1 MKFGWLLIGV
11 VITILIFIFIPGL
24 FDKLVS
30 IVKHVIG
37 IVQSL
42 IDGGSLNVCY

>member
-1 MKFGWLLIGV
+1 MKFGWLLLGV

-30 IVKHVIG
+30 VVKSVIH
-37 IVQSL
+37 IIQSL
-42 IDGGSLNVCY
+42 MDGGALNA